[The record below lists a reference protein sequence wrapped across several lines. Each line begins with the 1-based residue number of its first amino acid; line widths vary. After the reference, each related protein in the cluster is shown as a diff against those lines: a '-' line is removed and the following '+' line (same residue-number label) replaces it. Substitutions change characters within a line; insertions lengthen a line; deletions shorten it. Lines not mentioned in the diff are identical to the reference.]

1 MKKNIVKLTES
12 DLVKLIKK
20 MINEQ
25 EHHDEG
31 SEAFEHYVL
40 AFEDVYKDTFMS
52 HHEGLTE
59 EDMDIALDNLAQ
71 VLDHAEGDENV
82 SDDEFEELY
91 EMYKEMV
98 GEMHIKFDTM
108 YDLNETIDDE
118 DEEDE
123 EELEKEMHPALTRQL
138 RHFDPDEFTLIGKI
152 QVVKNKMA
160 KTPNFVLRTRNKTED
175 GTRILAGIELLG
187 YEDKIVKLTGRTK
200 DGNPPSFQNPLKL
213 TKRPQVLS
221 R

>member
-1 MKKNIVKLTES
+1 MNKMKKNIVQLTET

-25 EHHDEG
+25 KERE
-31 SEAFEHYVL
+31 S
-40 AFEDVYKDTFMS
+40 FEDYAEELDAVYKEFVFS
-52 HHEGLTE
+52 GHEDVNE
-59 EDMDIALDNLAQ
+59 EDLDRAHDNIAQ
-71 VLDHAEGDENV
+71 VLDHAENNKNI

-91 EMYKEMV
+91 EMADELNMELNQKYEVMT
-98 GEMHIKFDTM
+98 G
-108 YDLNETIDDE
+108 LNERIEDDME
-118 DEEDE
+118 DDDQE
-123 EELEKEMHPALTRQL
+123 EKEMHPALARQL

-152 QVVKNKMA
+152 QVVRNSLA

-175 GTRILAGIELLG
+175 GTKILAGIELLG

-200 DGNPPSFQNPLKL
+200 DGNPPSFQNPIKL

>member
-1 MKKNIVKLTES
+1 MNKMKKNIVRLTET

-25 EHHDEG
+25 KERE
-31 SEAFEHYVL
+31 S
-40 AFEDVYKDTFMS
+40 FEDYAEELDAVYKEFVFG
-52 HHEGLTE
+52 HHENVSE
-59 EDMDIALDNLAQ
+59 EDLDRAHDNIAQ
-71 VLDHAEGDENV
+71 VLDHAENNKNV

-91 EMYKEMV
+91 EMAEELNMELNQKYEVMS
-98 GEMHIKFDTM
+98 G
-108 YDLNETIDDE
+108 LNERIEDDMEDDDE
-118 DEEDE
+118 E
-123 EELEKEMHPALTRQL
+123 EKEMHPALARQL

-152 QVVKNKMA
+152 QVVKNTLA

-175 GTRILAGIELLG
+175 GTKILAGIELLG

-200 DGNPPSFQNPLKL
+200 DGNPPSFKNPLKL

>member
-1 MKKNIVKLTES
+1 MKKNIVKLTET

-25 EHHDEG
+25 EERE
-31 SEAFEHYVL
+31 S
-40 AFEDVYKDTFMS
+40 FEDYAEELDAVYKEFVFS
-52 HHEGLTE
+52 QHEDVNE
-59 EDMDIALDNLAQ
+59 EDLDRAHDNIAQ
-71 VLDHAEGDENV
+71 ILDHAENNKNV

-91 EMYKEMV
+91 EMADELNMELNQKYEVMT
-98 GEMHIKFDTM
+98 G
-108 YDLNETIDDE
+108 LNERIEDDMEDDE
-118 DEEDE
+118 KE
-123 EELEKEMHPALTRQL
+123 EKEMHPSLARQL

-152 QVVKNKMA
+152 QVVKNTLA
-160 KTPNFVLRTRNKTED
+160 KTPNFVLRTKNKTED
-175 GTRILAGIELLG
+175 GTKILAGIELLG

-200 DGNPPSFQNPLKL
+200 DGNSPSFKNPLKL

>member
-1 MKKNIVKLTES
+1 MNKMKKNIVKLTETH
-12 DLVKLIKK
+12 LVKLIKK

-25 EHHDEG
+25 KERE
-31 SEAFEHYVL
+31 S
-40 AFEDVYKDTFMS
+40 FEDYAEELDAVYKEFVFS
-52 HHEGLTE
+52 HHEDVNE
-59 EDMDIALDNLAQ
+59 EDLDRAHDNIAQ
-71 VLDHAEGDENV
+71 VLDHAENNKNV

-91 EMYKEMV
+91 EMAEELNMELNQKYEVMS
-98 GEMHIKFDTM
+98 G
-108 YDLNETIDDE
+108 LNERIEDDMEDDDE
-118 DEEDE
+118 E
-123 EELEKEMHPALTRQL
+123 EKEMHPALARQL

-152 QVVKNKMA
+152 QVVKNTLA

-175 GTRILAGIELLG
+175 GTKILAGIELLG

-200 DGNPPSFQNPLKL
+200 DGNPPSFQTPIKL

>member
-1 MKKNIVKLTES
+1 MNKMKKRIVKLTET

-20 MINEQ
+20 VVSEQ
-25 EHHDEG
+25 KERE
-31 SEAFEHYVL
+31 S
-40 AFEDVYKDTFMS
+40 FEDYAEELDAVYKEFVFS
-52 HHEGLTE
+52 GHEDVNE
-59 EDMDIALDNLAQ
+59 EDLDRAHDNIAQ
-71 VLDHAEGDENV
+71 VLDHAENNKNL

-91 EMYKEMV
+91 EMADELNMELNQKYEVMT
-98 GEMHIKFDTM
+98 G
-108 YDLNETIDDE
+108 LNERIEDDMEDDDE
-118 DEEDE
+118 D
-123 EELEKEMHPALTRQL
+123 EKEMHPALARQL

-152 QVVKNKMA
+152 QVVKSPLA

-175 GTRILAGIELLG
+175 GTKILAGIELLG

-200 DGNPPSFQNPLKL
+200 DGNPPSFQNPIKL